1 MAVINSTIG
10 AISHGLA
17 QSSFGAMLAS
27 GANTPTQPRHRDF
40 NIHIKHAANGKI
52 VAIGEELW
60 VVPDGESLV
69 AAVTMALVSKEL
81 S

>member
-10 AISHGLA
+10 AISSGP
-17 QSSFGAMLAS
+17 MLAAGTS
-27 GANTPTQPRHRDF
+27 QLRHRDF

-69 AAVTMALVSKEL
+69 AAVTTALVSKEL